1 MGEYGEHQEN
11 GLTKLKEQRLERL
24 AMGGKVKEKLMDLAE
39 HGVAPIDPDEFAEGV
54 AGQLAIANDKNESS
68 RNRSM
73 ALGIVERV
81 ARLNVAVLLKAAD
94 KVTPDQIEHV
104 HHVAE
109 LQEALKT
116 AREDEQYVAMERE
129 RALTN
134 GSVPGLNGHNGKP
147 GPMANGSAP
156 RFG

>member
-1 MGEYGEHQEN
+1 MGEYGKHQEN
-11 GLTKLKEQRLERL
+11 GLTKLKEQRLQRRVLGKLLNL
-24 AMGGKVKEKLMDLAE
+24 ADKGI
-39 HGVAPIDPDEFAEGV
+39 APIDNEQFAEAV
-54 AGQLAIANDKNESS
+54 AGQLAIANDKNESA

-73 ALGIVERV
+73 AVGIIERV

-94 KVTPDQIEHV
+94 KITPDQHEHV

-109 LQEALKT
+109 LQEALKK
-116 AREDEQYVAMERE
+116 AREDERYVAMERE

-134 GSVPGLNGHNGKP
+134 GSVTGLNGRNGKP

-156 RFG
+156 RLG